1 MNDNIMKMMEQY
13 FGKDRLENMLNQWYA
28 LSEEQRNTEIKKINT
43 MSKEEQME
51 YLKKQGV
58 DIDSLA
64 QGNNQTNRFNY

>member
-43 MSKEEQME
+43 MSKDEQME

>member
-43 MSKEEQME
+43 MSKDEQME

-64 QGNNQTNRFNY
+64 QGNNPINRFNY